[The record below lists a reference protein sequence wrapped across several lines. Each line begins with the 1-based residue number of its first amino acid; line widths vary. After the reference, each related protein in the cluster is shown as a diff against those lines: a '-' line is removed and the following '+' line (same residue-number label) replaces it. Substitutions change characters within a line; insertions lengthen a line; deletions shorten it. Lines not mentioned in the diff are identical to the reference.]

1 MILAW
6 HRRSPRWLRAALAS
20 AALVAAV
27 TAVIVLLAPRV
38 PALGLGVLYVFAV
51 EPIALVHGP
60 AVARAV
66 SVLVRNGGR
75 GGDESSAWTS
85 GTGSSA
91 IDCRGLA

>member
-1 MILAW
+1 MAPPI
-6 HRRSPRWLRAALAS
+6 PRWLRAALAS